1 MNLLLFIAALVIS
14 IVVVRIGAV
23 AFNLTGLEWRIA
35 KFQALSCFS
44 WTGFTTR
51 ESELVLASPLRRK
64 IATYLIVLGH
74 AGIVA
79 MVATFANSLRPNIYL
94 DKFSIP
100 FLPAMFPSRLLPW
113 INLAVITLAV
123 YLVFRVFSG
132 ARIGEK
138 LTEFLR
144 GHLIRKEIVKPAA
157 FEELFLAPG
166 GYGISHLEVAKGSPL
181 AEKTLL
187 ETGLGESGVLV
198 LTLERDNQ
206 TIATPPPDTRI
217 IPGDRLTCFGKLQT
231 MRKQIY
237 SES

>member
-44 WTGFTTR
+44 GTGFTTR

-64 IATYLIVLGH
+64 IATYLIILGH

-79 MVATFANSLRPNIYL
+79 MIATFANSLRPNIYL
-94 DKFSIP
+94 EKFTIP
-100 FLPAMFPSRLLPW
+100 FLPAVFPSRLLPW

-144 GHLIRKEIVKPAA
+144 GHLVRKNIVRPAA

-166 GYGISHLEVAKGSPL
+166 GYGISRLEVAKSGPL
-181 AEKTLL
+181 ADRTLR
-187 ETGLGESGVLV
+187 ETGLEESGVLV
-198 LTLERDNQ
+198 LTLERDDR
-206 TIATPPPDTRI
+206 TIATPPPETRI
-217 IPGDRLTCFGKLQT
+217 VPGDRLACFGKLQT
-231 MRKQIY
+231 MRQRMY